1 MDLRV
6 YYQKLRKAEQEI
18 ADEHVVVVSNET
30 PDGGRPG
37 QKTQVARAIAA
48 KMIVEGRARLASKD
62 EAAQFHKAIAEVN
75 RAAEQAALAS
85 KVQVHVI
92 SEGDMRTLKGAL
104 RQDKS

>member
-48 KMIVEGRARLASKD
+48 KMIVEGRARLAKRHN
-62 EAAQFHKAIAEVN
+62 FT
-75 RAAEQAALAS
+75 RRLP
-85 KVQVHVI
+85 
-92 SEGDMRTLKGAL
+92 R
-104 RQDKS
+104 

>member
-6 YYQKLRKAEQEI
+6 YYQKLRRTEQEI

-37 QKTQVARAIAA
+37 QKTEVARAIAA

-62 EAAQFHKAIAEVN
+62 EATQFHKAIADVK
-75 RAAEQAALAS
+75 RAAEQATLAS
-85 KVQVHVI
+85 KVQVNVI
-92 SEGDMRTLKGAL
+92 SENDMRALKGAL
-104 RQDKS
+104 RPDKP